1 MNELSLPQKAAVVLA
16 QLDERQAMAVLRNM
30 SEAEVIRVTSELA
43 SLPVLSSTEVEH
55 VVSELVDRAT
65 MLSEVRQG
73 GTGPAER
80 LLKERLGP
88 QRADEIME
96 ELRSSG
102 DAHPLAFIN
111 HIDPAQIAGY
121 LKSEHP
127 QTLAIVLAH
136 LRTEN
141 AARIIERL
149 DDDLRSEVARR
160 VAKLPP
166 LPPEVV
172 RTIAREL
179 EERLSAFVRGGG
191 GSTDLNGVSTV
202 VGILNNIDRATE
214 KQILSGLDEI
224 DPEMAER
231 VRNELFIFDDVLNLD
246 DQTLQLVLRNITS
259 KNLAM
264 ALKGKPEH
272 VIEKFTRNI
281 SERAAEDLA
290 EDIATLGP
298 QRLSLVEQAEAA
310 IVKQVRT
317 MADAGTITIER
328 GSDELVA

>member
-1 MNELSLPQKAAVVLA
+1 MG
-16 QLDERQAMAVLRNM
+16 VLRNM
-30 SEAEVIRVTSELA
+30 SESEVIQIMGEMA
-43 SLPVLSSTEVEH
+43 QLPVLSTAEVTGI
-55 VVSELVDRAT
+55 VGELVDRAT

-73 GTGPAER
+73 GAGPAER

-96 ELRSSG
+96 ELRSSVN
-102 DAHPLAFIN
+102 DHPLSFIN
-111 HIDPAQIAGY
+111 HIDPTQIAGY

-136 LRTEN
+136 LRNDN

-160 VAKLPP
+160 VTKMPP

-191 GSTDLNGVSTV
+191 GTKDLNGVSTV

-214 KQILSGLDEI
+214 KQILSGLDEL

-231 VRNELFIFDDVLNLD
+231 VRNELFVFDDVLNLD
-246 DQTLQLVLRNITS
+246 DQTLQLVLRGVTS

-264 ALKGKPEH
+264 ALKGKPDL
-272 VIEKFTRNI
+272 VVDKFTRNI

-310 IVKQVRT
+310 IVKQVRSL
-317 MADAGTITIER
+317 ADAGTITIER
-328 GSDELVA
+328 GTDELVA